1 MKDSKEKEH
10 RISNLKDMIHNIKE
24 DNVKEFSTYDD
35 VEEDS
40 ELIDYL
46 NEDQNNY
53 DELEIDDEFIYRP
66 GDELDNAINLEETPI
81 DENFI
86 INTPNEEDAEEI
98 NETLEIEENPEDIMG
113 DISEN
118 FDTIVN
124 AKIGK
129 TPILAIASTIIGI
142 ILIVIS
148 GFIFESRSDRV
159 IDHVV
164 SGETN
169 FIFVIVLAFGLIF
182 LAYGIIKIFDLQLP
196 FKGITDSI
204 DSIDNDTDKKDTTT
218 ENEPEP
224 KIIPN
229 SKIPLD
235 KESYKIGEFDMG
247 DLKEKLKKPTVSKNK
262 SDVCEEKIEDLPP
275 AKEKEERKK
284 ELTAE
289 EIEEIE
295 YEQVRLDN
303 ESIDDIFAEVEDI
316 DDIPIISIDSEEKKE

>member
-10 RISNLKDMIHNIKE
+10 RISNLKDMIHNIKY
-24 DNVKEFSTYDD
+24 DNVKEFSNLDD
-35 VEEDS
+35 VEEDN

-46 NEDQNNY
+46 NEDSN
-53 DELEIDDEFIYRP
+53 DFEELEIDDEFIYRP
-66 GDELDNAINLEETPI
+66 GEESAPAINLEETPI

-86 INTPNEEDAEEI
+86 INPPSEEEI
-98 NETLEIEENPEDIMG
+98 EKTEDSESEDSSEEFRG

-118 FDTIVN
+118 FDNIVN

-129 TPILAIASTIIGI
+129 TPILAIVSAILGI

-148 GFIFESRSDRV
+148 VFIFQSRSDRI
-159 IDHVV
+159 IDNVV

-182 LAYGIIKIFDLQLP
+182 LAYGIIKIFNLQLP

-204 DSIDNDTDKKDTTT
+204 DSIDNNKKEKDTTP
-218 ENEPEP
+218 EKKEPEP

-235 KESYKIGEFDMG
+235 KDSYKIGEFDMG
-247 DLKEKLKKPTVSKNK
+247 DLKEKLKKPTASQKNK
-262 SDVCEEKIEDLPP
+262 SSEENAEDLPP
-275 AKEKEERKK
+275 AKQKEENKK

-289 EIEEIE
+289 EIE
-295 YEQVRLDN
+295 YEQVKLDN

-316 DDIPIISIDSEEKKE
+316 EDMPIISIDSEEKKDE

>member
-24 DNVKEFSTYDD
+24 DNVKDFPNYEDD

-46 NEDQNNY
+46 NGDS
-53 DELEIDDEFIYRP
+53 DFGEIDDEFIYRP
-66 GDELDNAINLEETPI
+66 GDESAPAINLEETPI

-86 INTPNEEDAEEI
+86 INAPSENEIEETDVS
-98 NETLEIEENPEDIMG
+98 ELEENPEDMMG
-113 DISEN
+113 DITEN

-129 TPILAIASTIIGI
+129 TPILAIVSTILGI
-142 ILIVIS
+142 ILIIIS
-148 GFIFESRSDRV
+148 AFIFQSRSDRV

-169 FIFVIVLAFGLIF
+169 FIFVIVLAFGLVF
-182 LAYGIIKIFDLQLP
+182 LAYGIVKIFNIQLP

-204 DSIDNDTDKKDTTT
+204 DSIDNDDEEKNTTT
-218 ENEPEP
+218 EKNEPEP
-224 KIIPN
+224 QVIPN

-235 KESYKIGEFDMG
+235 KESYKIGEFDIG
-247 DLKEKLKKPTVSKNK
+247 DLKEKLKKPTASKKEK
-262 SDVCEEKIEDLPP
+262 SNEEKIEDLPP
-275 AKEKEERKK
+275 AKEKKS
-284 ELTAE
+284 A
-289 EIEEIE
+289 EEIE
-295 YEQVRLDN
+295 YEKVQLDN

-316 DDIPIISIDSEEKKE
+316 DDMPIISIDSEEKKEE

>member
-10 RISNLKDMIHNIKE
+10 RISNLKDMIQNIKE
-24 DNVKEFSTYDD
+24 ENVKEFSNYND

-46 NEDQNNY
+46 NEDYNNY
-53 DELEIDDEFIYRP
+53 DELEINDEFIYRP
-66 GDELDNAINLEETPI
+66 GDESGHAINLEETPI

-86 INTPNEEDAEEI
+86 INAPNEKEADDL
-98 NETLEIEENPEDIMG
+98 NENLEIEENPEDIMG

-118 FDTIVN
+118 FDSIVN

-129 TPILAIASTIIGI
+129 TPILAIASTIIGV
-142 ILIVIS
+142 ILIIIS
-148 GFIFESRSDRV
+148 AFIFESRSDRV

-182 LAYGIIKIFDLQLP
+182 LAYGIIKIFDLQMP

-204 DSIDNDTDKKDTTT
+204 DSIDNDDEEKSTTT
-218 ENEPEP
+218 EKNEPEP
-224 KIIPN
+224 QIIPN

-235 KESYKIGEFDMG
+235 KESYKIGEFDIG
-247 DLKEKLKKPTVSKNK
+247 DLKEKLKKPTASKK
-262 SDVCEEKIEDLPP
+262 SNEENIEDLPP
-275 AKEKEERKK
+275 AKEKE
-284 ELTAE
+284 LTE
-289 EIEEIE
+289 EEIE
-295 YEQVRLDN
+295 YEQVQLDN
-303 ESIDDIFAEVEDI
+303 ESIDEIFAEVEDI
-316 DDIPIISIDSEEKKE
+316 DEIPIISIDSEEKKE

>member
-24 DNVKEFSTYDD
+24 DNVKDFPNYEDD

-46 NEDQNNY
+46 NGDS
-53 DELEIDDEFIYRP
+53 DFGEIDDEFIYRP
-66 GDELDNAINLEETPI
+66 GDESAPAINLEETPI

-86 INTPNEEDAEEI
+86 INAPSENEIEETDVS
-98 NETLEIEENPEDIMG
+98 ELEENPEDMMG
-113 DISEN
+113 DITEN
-118 FDTIVN
+118 FDSIVN

-129 TPILAIASTIIGI
+129 TPILAIVSTILGI
-142 ILIVIS
+142 ILIIIS
-148 GFIFESRSDRV
+148 AFIFQSRSDRV

-169 FIFVIVLAFGLIF
+169 FIFVIVLAFGLVF
-182 LAYGIIKIFDLQLP
+182 LAYGIVKIFNIQLP

-204 DSIDNDTDKKDTTT
+204 DSIDNDDEEKNTTT
-218 ENEPEP
+218 EKNEPEP
-224 KIIPN
+224 QVIPN

-235 KESYKIGEFDMG
+235 KESYKIGEFDIG
-247 DLKEKLKKPTVSKNK
+247 DLKEKLKKPTASKKEK
-262 SDVCEEKIEDLPP
+262 SNEEKIEDLPP
-275 AKEKEERKK
+275 AKEKKS
-284 ELTAE
+284 A
-289 EIEEIE
+289 EEIE
-295 YEQVRLDN
+295 YEKVQLDN

-316 DDIPIISIDSEEKKE
+316 DDMPIISIDSEEKKEE